1 MLDQIQK
8 MATDNIE
15 NCDDIITIPILD
27 PNEENSHRPRSLL
40 DIDPNS
46 QVGRVNHNGTENNGV
61 NRPAPRFDPLR
72 YLVPATDFVL
82 VWFAVIV
89 ILGVI
94 AQLAVAVL
102 GIYLKYNPT
111 NILKKS

>member
-1 MLDQIQK
+1 

-15 NCDDIITIPILD
+15 NCDEIIAVPNLD
-27 PNEENSHRPRSLL
+27 PNEQNSHRPRSLPE
-40 DIDPNS
+40 IDPNP
-46 QVGRVNHNGTENNGV
+46 QVGRVNHNGTKNNGV
-61 NRPAPRFDPLR
+61 NGPAPRFDPLR

-82 VWFAVIV
+82 VWFAVVV

-94 AQLAVAVL
+94 AQLAIAIL

-111 NILKKS
+111 NILK